1 MADETIPGSAQQWWE
16 DLDSWAI
23 PPEILDAAPESPWG
37 CPPGLFARAA
47 QEALD
52 KQAAAP
58 TPSLLRAL
66 QVLPEGG
73 SVLDVGA
80 GGGAASL
87 PLCPPAETVTAVDQ
101 SPQMLARFAELAER
115 QGIDHSEVEGLWP
128 DVADQ
133 VGPADVVVCNHVL
146 YNVGDLVPFV
156 TALTDHAR
164 RRVVV
169 EITAMHPQALLNPL
183 WEHFHGVVRPT
194 RPTADDAVA
203 VLRDLGLEVGVE
215 EFDGPMRWHDHDHAH
230 DELVAFARRRLCLPP
245 ERDPEVAALLPP
257 PVPRPH
263 AALWWDGAA
272 D

>member
-1 MADETIPGSAQQWWE
+1 MTGNAARRWRE

-37 CPPGLFARAA
+37 CPPGLFTRAA
-47 QEALD
+47 QDALD

-58 TPSLLRAL
+58 TPSLRRAL
-66 QVLPEGG
+66 EALPEGG

-87 PLCPPAETVTAVDQ
+87 PLCPPAAAVTAVDQ
-101 SPQMLARFAELAER
+101 SPQMLERFADLAER
-115 QGIDHSEVEGLWP
+115 QGIQHREVEGLWP
-128 DVADQ
+128 DVGGQ
-133 VGPADVVVCNHVL
+133 VGPLDVVVCNHVL

-183 WEHFHGVVRPT
+183 WEHFHGVARPT
-194 RPTADDAVA
+194 RPRADDAVA
-203 VLRDLGLEVGVE
+203 VLCDLGLKVGVE
-215 EFDGPMRWHDHDHAH
+215 EFDGPLRWHDHPH
-230 DELVAFARRRLCLPP
+230 DELVAFTRRRLCLPP

-263 AALWWDGAA
+263 VVLWWPGQAV
-272 D
+272 